1 MVYLRWQLKH
11 ASGWIKAPGC
21 SRTCLF
27 SFGPPPRLKGI
38 IRLFILETSVCSH
51 KLLWALAQLTKS
63 CELLQWQTSKCRGC
77 RWYGL
82 PDRKVLALLK
92 DYVSVI
98 RLLKHPV
105 VRETKRRR
113 SSLVGKVRKP
123 LQSNKLIMISRV
135 PGYGCFEYLVPGLS
149 CESHHV
155 TLNEYCWVLMMMLN
169 WD

>member
-11 ASGWIKAPGC
+11 TSGWIEAPGY

-27 SFGPPPRLKGI
+27 SFGPPLRLKGI
-38 IRLFILETSVCSH
+38 MRLFMLETSVCSH

-63 CELLQWQTSKCRGC
+63 CELLQWQTSRCRGC

-98 RLLKHPV
+98 RLLKDLV

-113 SSLVGKVRKP
+113 SSLVGKST
-123 LQSNKLIMISRV
+123 QTSAECNKLIMVSRV
-135 PGYGCFEYLVPGLS
+135 PGYGHLEYLVLGLS
-149 CESHHV
+149 CESQHV
-155 TLNEYCWVLMMMLN
+155 TLN
-169 WD
+169 